1 MKPETH
7 PFVDAF
13 PLMAASMSPQSRLEF
28 AIMAIKACELDD
40 RAELVAAIAPTVPD
54 DVWDGRSEAKVAEDF
69 FALAT
74 EKTVKIYAA
83 AAWKAMGK
91 VARAGFVDWM
101 QTQVKPPSLPKAAQ
115 EPPL

>member
-1 MKPETH
+1 MTHEPH

-13 PLMAASMSPQSRLEF
+13 PLMAASMPKQARLEF

-40 RAELVAAIAPTVPD
+40 RAELIAAIAPTVPD
-54 DVWDGRSEAKVAEDF
+54 GVWDGRSEAKVAEDF

-91 VARAGFVDWM
+91 VARASFVDWM
-101 QTQVKPPSLPKAAQ
+101 QKQVNPLPKAAQ
-115 EPPL
+115 EPQL